1 MTEAAAWRALTREMD
16 VWASAGRRID
26 FWWRDDDA
34 AAVTPALAR
43 LLSLSSRYAAPLAL
57 AVIPQSAEDALATLL
72 EAEGAPVQIL
82 QHGFSHDNH
91 APEGEK
97 KQELGPHRDLAVM
110 ESELARGQARL
121 GTLFGPRALPLLVP
135 PWNRIA
141 PALTARLPG
150 LGIKG
155 LSTFGPR
162 REKWPVPGL
171 LQVNCQ
177 LDPFAWKPARRFIGA
192 VEFLAALVEELKT
205 RRGAAEVVDEPLGL
219 MTHHL
224 YHDDAVWNFLESL
237 LYELHKHGSARI
249 LKPAA
254 AFGEAGLTL
263 GFAPSR
269 AGGKA

>member
-1 MTEAAAWRALTREMD
+1 MTEAAAWRALTRELD
-16 VWASAGRRID
+16 AWASADRQID

-34 AAVTPALAR
+34 TAVTPALER
-43 LLSLSSRYAAPLAL
+43 LLSLSSRYSAPLAL
-57 AVIPQSAEDALATLL
+57 AVIPQSAEDALAALL
-72 EAEGAPVQIL
+72 EAEGALVQVL
-82 QHGFSHDNH
+82 QHGFSHDNY

-110 ESELARGQARL
+110 ESELAQGQARL
-121 GTLFGPRALPLLVP
+121 GALFGPRALPLLVP

-141 PALTARLPG
+141 PTLAARLPS

-171 LQVNCQ
+171 LQVNCR

-192 VEFLAALVEELKT
+192 AEFLTALVDELKT
-205 RRGAAEVVDEPLGL
+205 RRKATETLDEPLGL

-224 YHDDAVWNFLESL
+224 YHDDAVWSFLESL
-237 LYELHKHGSARI
+237 LYALHKHGTARI
-249 LKPAA
+249 IKPAA
-254 AFGEAGLTL
+254 AFGEAGLTS